1 MCERNKIFI
10 FFNIAQVKIRPGE
23 HSFAVFAN

>member
-1 MCERNKIFI
+1 MCEKIKIFI
-10 FFNIAQVKIRPGE
+10 LFIAQVKIRPGE